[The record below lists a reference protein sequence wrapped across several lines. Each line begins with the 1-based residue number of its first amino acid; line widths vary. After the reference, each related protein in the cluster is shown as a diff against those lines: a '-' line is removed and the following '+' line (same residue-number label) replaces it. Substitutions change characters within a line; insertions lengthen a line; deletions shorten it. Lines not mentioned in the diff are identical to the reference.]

1 MVCSARPAR
10 CGPFA
15 AGLVGS
21 GGPAASDVL
30 AALFIGSVVGLA
42 GVLTYLAVAG
52 VPAAIAGTAA
62 AAAGALAG
70 LIAAPVAYL
79 VMMTIIMVTYLD
91 RCDAPEGLLGCAMG
105 QISRIEAHG
114 SHSFAEDLFPFTMMH
129 DRIDL
134 VTQSR
139 HWGAI
144 EREEAFVFCSFTGE
158 RTSEILRCYFF
169 NPEICAAGAGAMIGG
184 GVLGGVGI
192 VAGIAAAAAI
202 GCATIFLCVLAV
214 LLAVL
219 IVVAAVLLG
228 AVIGSHIGRAVGE
241 DSGPDRW
248 LTPAGNFVA
257 PGDIVHIDGNM
268 VQRGFD
274 GNANVLW
281 FVKQAGWHDR
291 ILIALS
297 HCELDELP
305 PMCPADLI

>member
-10 CGPFA
+10 CGPFVG
-15 AGLVGS
+15 GLVGS

-30 AALFIGSVVGLA
+30 AALLIGSAVGA
-42 GVLTYLAVAG
+42 TGVLTGLAIAG
-52 VPAAIAGTAA
+52 VPMAIAGTAA

-70 LIAAPVAYL
+70 LIAAPIAYF
-79 VMMTIIMVTYLD
+79 VMMTIIIVTYLD
-91 RCDAPEGLLGCAMG
+91 RCDEPDGLLGCAMG
-105 QISRIEAHG
+105 QVSNITAHL
-114 SHSFAEDLFPFTMMH
+114 SHSATEALFPFTMMH

-144 EREEAFVFCSFTGE
+144 ERNEAFVFCTSDTGE

-169 NPEICAAGAGAMIGG
+169 NSAICAAGLGAMIGG
-184 GVLGGVGI
+184 GVLGAGGI
-192 VAGIAAAAAI
+192 VVGALAAAAV

-219 IVVAAVLLG
+219 IVVAAVLIG
-228 AVIGSHIGRAVGE
+228 AAIGSNIGHALSE
-241 DSGPDRW
+241 DSSRPSIPGAFITR
-248 LTPAGNFVA
+248 
-257 PGDIVHIDGNM
+257 GDILHIDGNM

-274 GNANVLW
+274 GDANVLW
-281 FVKQAGWHDR
+281 FTKEVGWHDR
-291 ILIALS
+291 TWIRS